1 MEERRRSAQ
10 SAAEAAAGALDEPLD
25 ALEVSFDEE
34 ALLEESEEV
43 DESDELVESEE
54 SDDAEEAV
62 REDAES
68 VE

>member
-1 MEERRRSAQ
+1 M
-10 SAAEAAAGALDEPLD
+10 AEAAAGALDEPLD

-34 ALLEESEEV
+34 ALLEESEEL
-43 DESDELVESEE
+43 DESDELVE